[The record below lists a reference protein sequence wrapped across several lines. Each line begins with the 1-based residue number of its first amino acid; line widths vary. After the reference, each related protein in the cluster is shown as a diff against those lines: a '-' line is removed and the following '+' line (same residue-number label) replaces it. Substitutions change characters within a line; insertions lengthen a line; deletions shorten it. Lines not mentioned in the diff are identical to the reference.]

1 MNNNVIEIK
10 KEELRGLYN
19 ILTNYPAISK
29 EQVQNEMH
37 KVFGEEVFKPQ
48 NIMERVKTFEDAC
61 ELLGN
66 DNQAVIDY
74 YAVLDETDT
83 KDIVAY
89 MKLRIIAEA
98 LNEGWHPTFSE
109 DEYRYFPWFYIYSK
123 EEWDNMSDE
132 DKRRCVGRSYGNAY
146 SYGGLVFAGASY
158 ASLDSGTGIGSRL
171 AFKSE
176 ELAVYAGQQFIEI
189 WVDYICA

>member
-37 KVFGEEVFKPQ
+37 KVFGKEVFKPQ

-61 ELLGN
+61 LILGN

-74 YAVLDETDT
+74 YAILDETDT

-132 DKRRCVGRSYGNAY
+132 YKRRCVGRSNHYADSN
-146 SYGGLVFAGASY
+146 GGLVFTSADY
-158 ASLDSGTGIGSRL
+158 ASSNSDTNVGSRL
-171 AFKSE
+171 SFKTE
-176 ELAVYAGQQFIEI
+176 ELAMYAGKQFIKI
-189 WVDYICA
+189 WVDYICK